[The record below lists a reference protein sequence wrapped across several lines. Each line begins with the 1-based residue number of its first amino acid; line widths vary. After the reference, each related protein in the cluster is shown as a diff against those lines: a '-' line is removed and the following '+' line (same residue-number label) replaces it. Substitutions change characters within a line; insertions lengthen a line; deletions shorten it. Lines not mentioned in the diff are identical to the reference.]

1 VPPARAENRVLSA
14 RHARSWPARL
24 ASTLATT
31 PTPYWPPLPQLHIG
45 RPLEAI
51 VEERLGKIQHNIN
64 RVLRLKEMDL
74 NESIRRLDKVFLH
87 SKYIGNYIHHCTVNF
102 YENLVHRV
110 NAEFNKKIAKV
121 SKVIGS
127 VTEDA
132 TRINRIIYEANYLV
146 SNKRHIDL
154 FDNYDRLLKQSEY
167 MYFKKHEGKP
177 GLTLRPDPGQ
187 GGIRGPSGQP
197 SLMIKQSRRISTE
210 MKKHIIFLNNLH
222 YPLCHRRLEAQ
233 QLVQIEISPGIL
245 KSMANELS

>member
-1 VPPARAENRVLSA
+1 
-14 RHARSWPARL
+14 
-24 ASTLATT
+24 
-31 PTPYWPPLPQLHIG
+31 
-45 RPLEAI
+45 
-51 VEERLGKIQHNIN
+51 
-64 RVLRLKEMDL
+64 MDL

-154 FDNYDRLLKQSEY
+154 FDNYDRLLKQAEY

-197 SLMIKQSRRISTE
+197 SDDKAEPSAVHRDE
-210 MKKHIIFLNNLH
+210 EAHHIPEQPALPAVPPSAGGAAAGADRDLAGDPEEH
-222 YPLCHRRLEAQ
+222 GERAVVGLAADLAT
-233 QLVQIEISPGIL
+233 
-245 KSMANELS
+245 